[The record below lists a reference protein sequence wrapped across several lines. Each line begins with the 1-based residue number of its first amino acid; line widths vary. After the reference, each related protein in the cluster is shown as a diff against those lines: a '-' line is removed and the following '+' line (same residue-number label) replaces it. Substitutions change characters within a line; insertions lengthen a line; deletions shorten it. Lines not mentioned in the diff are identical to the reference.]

1 MPAVSST
8 LADLT
13 SRRRDLSAPL
23 ITYYDMSTGERVEL
37 SGTTTANWVAKTSN
51 MLIDDCEVEIGTRI
65 RLALPSHWLRFVW
78 LLSAWNVGAVIVDQ
92 NAAVSV
98 SGPEPAGAEP
108 YRYAA
113 SLRPMG
119 GRFADPLPS
128 GFMDLAIEV
137 PGHSDHFISFD
148 PPEPGTTALDLEGE
162 PASSHRDLLNDIE
175 PEPRRVVLE
184 PGSLI
189 DDAHRLI
196 AACLGDG
203 SLVIVSSATRPEIE
217 RVCTQESG
225 EPVQRI
231 P

>member
-65 RLALPSHWLRFVW
+65 RVALPSHWLRFVW
-78 LLSAWNVGAVIVDQ
+78 LLSAWNVGAVIVDRD
-92 NAAVSV
+92 AHISV
-98 SGPEPAGAEP
+98 SGPSPEGSEPH
-108 YRYAA
+108 RYAA

-119 GRFADPLPS
+119 GRFVDPLPS
-128 GFMDLAIEV
+128 GFLDLAIEV
-137 PGHSDHFISFD
+137 PGHSDHFTSFD
-148 PPEPGTTALDLEGE
+148 PPAADDAAIELNSVAPV
-162 PASSHRDLLNDIE
+162 SHGDLLERVESDG
-175 PEPRRVVLE
+175 RRVVLE
-184 PGSLI
+184 PGALA
-189 DDAHRLI
+189 DDAHRII

-203 SLVIVSSATRPEIE
+203 SLVIVSSATPEQLE
-217 RVCTQESG
+217 RVATQESG
-225 EPVQRI
+225 QSVPRI